1 MPNNKDTATKG
12 EYRRKGMR
20 ELTDEELQIV
30 AGGAAGASSPEEEL
44 KDQPQG
50 DIEGGPDL

>member
-1 MPNNKDTATKG
+1 MSNNKETATKG
-12 EYRRKGMR
+12 EGMR

-30 AGGAAGASSPEEEL
+30 AGGAAGGSSPEEEL

>member
-1 MPNNKDTATKG
+1 MSNNQDTATKG

-20 ELTDEELQIV
+20 ELTDEELQLV
-30 AGGAAGASSPEEEL
+30 AGGAAGASSAEEEL
-44 KDQPQG
+44 KDRPQD